1 MTDHRSRR
9 VLVLHPGA
17 ELYGADRVL
26 LNVVE
31 ALSES
36 WAVQVVLPSGGPL
49 EAELQRR
56 DVPVLTDGGL
66 LVLRKSLLHPRQL
79 ALLVPRM
86 LRSVLALVR
95 LLRRLQPD
103 VVYVNT
109 ITLPTAVLA
118 GRLARR
124 RVVCHVHEAETA
136 TPLVIDAGLTAPL
149 LLAHDVVA
157 ISEDAAAYASKAWG
171 GVRRRTTVVPNGIP
185 PVGVTT
191 ALPEERPDRLRLLLV
206 GRLSPRKGTDVAI
219 DAVARLR
226 DEGVPV
232 DLALAGDVFPGYEWY
247 EQQLRAQ
254 VARLRLGNSVRFLGF
269 VAQPAPLY
277 EAAHVVLVPSRV
289 EPFGLV
295 AVEGMSAGR
304 VVVAADVGGL
314 REIVRSGTT
323 GWLCEPQPEALAAVL
338 LRCRADW
345 EGSRALAVR
354 AAEEAARVFGLD
366 AFGQR
371 LRAVLDSRPPERL
384 PVSG

>member
-1 MTDHRSRR
+1 MTEHTSRR

-36 WAVQVVLPSGGPL
+36 WAVSVVLPSGGPL
-49 EAELQRR
+49 AGELQRR
-56 DVPVLTDGGL
+56 GVPVLTDGGL

-86 LRSVLALVR
+86 LRSLLALVR
-95 LLRRLQPD
+95 LLRRVQPD

-118 GRLARR
+118 GRLTGR

-136 TPLVIDAGLTAPL
+136 TPFVVDAGLTAPL
-149 LLAHDVVA
+149 VLAHDVVA
-157 ISEDAAAYASKAWG
+157 ISEEAASYAAKAWRW
-171 GVRRRTTVVPNGIP
+171 VRRRTTVVPNGIP
-185 PVGVTT
+185 PVVVGA
-191 ALPEERPDRLRLLLV
+191 ALPEQRPQHLELLLV
-206 GRLSPRKGTDVAI
+206 GRLSPRKGTDIAI

-226 DEGVPV
+226 DEGLPV
-232 DLALAGDVFPGYEWY
+232 RLTLAGDVFPGYEWY
-247 EQQLRAQ
+247 EEQLRAQ
-254 VARLRLGNSVRFLGF
+254 VVRLGLGESVRFLGF
-269 VAQPAPLY
+269 VATQAPLY

-304 VVVAADVGGL
+304 VVVAAGVGGL
-314 REIVRSGTT
+314 REIVRSGDT
-323 GWLCEPQPEALAAVL
+323 GWLCEPEPAALAGVL
-338 LRCRADW
+338 RRCFDDW
-345 EGSRALAVR
+345 EGSRQLAVR
-354 AAEEAARVFGLD
+354 GAGEAGRVFGLD
-366 AFGQR
+366 AFGSR
-371 LRAVLDSRPPERL
+371 LRAVLDSRPPARP
-384 PVSG
+384 PVSD